1 MKKVAIILNIPDS
14 YTGGL
19 NYYKN
24 LLYSIN
30 KVNNDSIKI
39 LLFISNTLDE
49 EYVEYF
55 IKHSTVIKTK
65 FINSNNFLSIINKI
79 IFELTNISIYNEY
92 LIKKYNVDLITH
104 SYYVPKFSNIKVSN
118 WIPDFQYI
126 HYPELWTKREL
137 ELTLKHHRHLVK
149 NSDSI
154 LLSSYDAL
162 KDFELIFPEYKFKT
176 KVINFVSQPSKEFN
190 SNKEAIYDSVSK
202 YTLGKLYF
210 YLPNQF
216 WQHKNHMA
224 ALEAAN
230 ILHLKGYDFKL
241 ICSGYMKDFR
251 NSNFHIQK
259 ILDFVRDNDLN
270 EKVSFLGLIPYE
282 DVLNL
287 IYFSKALIN
296 PSFFEGWSSTVEEA
310 KSIGT
315 LSIISDIP
323 IHREQ
328 SPKNVIYF
336 DPNDS
341 VNLAEILEN
350 ILLNGNKYLKIP
362 INNVL
367 EDLEL
372 RTLKFGNELI
382 DYYTNHID

>member
-1 MKKVAIILNIPDS
+1 
-14 YTGGL
+14 
-19 NYYKN
+19 
-24 LLYSIN
+24 
-30 KVNNDSIKI
+30 
-39 LLFISNTLDE
+39 
-49 EYVEYF
+49 
-55 IKHSTVIKTK
+55 
-65 FINSNNFLSIINKI
+65 
-79 IFELTNISIYNEY
+79 
-92 LIKKYNVDLITH
+92 
-104 SYYVPKFSNIKVSN
+104 
-118 WIPDFQYI
+118 
-126 HYPELWTKREL
+126 
-137 ELTLKHHRHLVK
+137 
-149 NSDSI
+149 
-154 LLSSYDAL
+154 
-162 KDFELIFPEYKFKT
+162 
-176 KVINFVSQPSKEFN
+176 
-190 SNKEAIYDSVSK
+190 
-202 YTLGKLYF
+202 
-210 YLPNQF
+210 
-216 WQHKNHMA
+216 
-224 ALEAAN
+224 
-230 ILHLKGYDFKL
+230 
-241 ICSGYMKDFR
+241 
-251 NSNFHIQK
+251 
-259 ILDFVRDNDLN
+259 
-270 EKVSFLGLIPYE
+270 VSFLGLIPYE